1 MKFIFIS
8 TILLI
13 ITILLAPFTKI
24 LGDEASE
31 PTPIAETTIFDPTA
45 ETPDIES
52 AVPIDVE
59 ELFSYLKKGS
69 YKRFVAQ
76 ESSPH
81 PTRGPHTDL
90 GWPVR
95 VFLDPVIDASMAAG
109 NASHPVGSS
118 IVKEMYDDAGE
129 LQGWAVMVKTQ
140 DDSAGGK
147 EWFWYETT
155 NTIDASEVV
164 AAGNGVQ
171 LCQGC
176 HFIGKDFVLTTYPL
190 Q

>member
-13 ITILLAPFTKI
+13 ITILLAPITKI
-24 LGDEASE
+24 LGDEASG
-31 PTPIAETTIFDPTA
+31 PTQIAETTIFDPTA

-52 AVPIDVE
+52 AVPTDVD

-69 YKRFVAQ
+69 YKRFATQ

-95 VFLDPVIDASMAAG
+95 VYLDPVIDASMAAG

-147 EWFWYETT
+147 GWFWYETT

>member
-1 MKFIFIS
+1 MK
-8 TILLI
+8 TILAGSLLLI
-13 ITILLAPFTKI
+13 IAILISPSTTVFSSMAA
-24 LGDEASE
+24 AS
-31 PTPIAETTIFDPTA
+31 TLAETTVFDPTA
-45 ETPDIES
+45 ETLRVDS
-52 AVPIDVE
+52 AVPTDVDA
-59 ELFSYLKKGS
+59 LFSYLKKGS
-69 YKRFVAQ
+69 YKSLAAQ
-76 ESSPH
+76 ESRPH

-95 VFLDPVIDASMAAG
+95 VFLDPVINASLEAG
-109 NASHPVGSS
+109 NKSHPVGSS
-118 IVKEMYDDAGE
+118 IVKEMFNDKGD

-147 EWFWYETT
+147 GWFWYETT
-155 NTIDASEVV
+155 NTTNASDPV

-176 HFIGKDFVLTTYPL
+176 HSIGKDFVLTTFPL

>member
-1 MKFIFIS
+1 MKIVFATAIF
-8 TILLI
+8 LI
-13 ITILLAPFTKI
+13 IAVLSL
-24 LGDEASE
+24 
-31 PTPIAETTIFDPTA
+31 PITSTLAETTVFDPTA

-52 AVPIDVE
+52 AVPTDVD

-69 YKRFVAQ
+69 YLSFSAR
-76 ESSPH
+76 ESGPH
-81 PTRGPHTDL
+81 PSRGPHTKP

-95 VFLDPVIDASMAAG
+95 VFLDPIANSSLAAG
-109 NASHPVGSS
+109 NESHPTGSS
-118 IVKEMYDDAGE
+118 LVKEMYDEDGD

-147 EWFWYETT
+147 GWFWYETT
-155 NTIDASEVV
+155 TTESAADPV

-176 HFIGKDFVLTTYPL
+176 HFIGKDFVLTTFPL